1 MHYTSILLDEIDKLQ
16 DTNSRPS
23 GDAVYV
29 VFKFLQ
35 SHQEKEG
42 SVGRS
47 PSLHSPKVIWGEKL
61 DDIKRWIKEKVFSKN
76 KYPGL
81 IIVPVDDS
89 RAAYFISEDDAR
101 TKVNDI
107 PMDTPA
113 HDIKT
118 LVVFY

>member
-1 MHYTSILLDEIDKLQ
+1 M
-16 DTNSRPS
+16 
-23 GDAVYV
+23 
-29 VFKFLQ
+29 
-35 SHQEKEG
+35 
-42 SVGRS
+42 GRS
-47 PSLHSPKVIWGEKL
+47 PSLHSPKVIWGETL
-61 DDIKRWIKEKVFSKN
+61 EDIIKWIKKVVFSKN
-76 KYPGL
+76 VYTGV
-81 IIVPVDDS
+81 IIAPVDDS